1 MFSQN
6 PHYCTSQVNQ
16 NSSSNCTLYMYSIE
30 EIGGSNLDGTKRQYL
45 LGQFG
50 VLVDVVQ
57 GVVKSPELKET
68 HDLTMERLLIFT
80 GFLKNWRENK
90 FGMLIKLTY
99 LLIKNKEFI
108 SNIDMFKQ
116 KGKWYTM
123 ICVRDGQMW
132 VPSSAGQPRD
142 TTGPVGNC
150 ISLV

>member
-1 MFSQN
+1 
-6 PHYCTSQVNQ
+6 
-16 NSSSNCTLYMYSIE
+16 MYSIE
-30 EIGGSNLDGTKRQYL
+30 EIGGSNLDGTKREYL

-99 LLIKNKEFI
+99 LLIKNK
-108 SNIDMFKQ
+108 
-116 KGKWYTM
+116 
-123 ICVRDGQMW
+123 
-132 VPSSAGQPRD
+132 
-142 TTGPVGNC
+142 
-150 ISLV
+150 